1 MSEDTANNT
10 NTNTNT
16 SDNTPT
22 HSRRT
27 KKDEIFGFAKDDVT
41 LGLAGLG
48 LLVGGGVAIKMIGDM
63 VANGQL
69 PNPFQPQQPRVT
81 YSDIYEQQRQQQE
94 WAARQAQAQGQ
105 QPAITDQQQARA
117 VESGDPN
124 AQTMPAYNS
133 EEFQGFDDEED
144 GVSYSTTVRKPGSG
158 RFDRIHSS

>member
-1 MSEDTANNT
+1 MSEDTT
-10 NTNTNT
+10 NTNTGDT
-16 SDNTPT
+16 STTPS

-94 WAARQAQAQGQ
+94 WQQRQAQQAQA
-105 QPAITDQQQARA
+105 QPAITDQQQQ
-117 VESGDPN
+117 VSDPN

-133 EEFQGFDDEED
+133 EEFQGFDDDED